1 MGKRYVVRLSGPE
14 REQANRL
21 SKNPT
26 TPERVRVWA
35 SVLMAADEGLRDL
48 QIAAQLATSVATVQ
62 RTRRRYVEF
71 GFIAAVGGGDW
82 LPRHSVVDPERAWIM
97 RILSRA
103 LAITGA
109 LGAILV
115 DYERGVCVGQ
125 EGDGRANLEVVAL
138 ENMEVVRAKFATL
151 NILKLNDVIEDIVIT
166 QASQYHL
173 IRVLAGDHKVFLN
186 IILDRR
192 NGNLGLARHQMEA
205 IERSLVEKS

>member
-1 MGKRYVVRLSGPE
+1 MGKRYVVRLSGTE

-21 SKNPT
+21 TKNPS

-35 SVLMAADEGLRDL
+35 SVLLAADAGLRDL
-48 QIAAQLATSVATVQ
+48 QIAAQIATSVATVQ
-62 RTRRRYVEF
+62 RTRRRYAEF
-71 GFIAAVGGGDW
+71 GFIAAVGGGEW
-82 LPRHSVVDPERAWIM
+82 LPRLSVANPERPWVA
-97 RILSRA
+97 RILSRS
-103 LAITGA
+103 LDITGA

-138 ENMEVVRAKFATL
+138 ENMAVVRAKFATL

-166 QASQYHL
+166 QASHYHL
-173 IRVLAGDHKVFLN
+173 IRLLTGDHKVFLN

-192 NGNLGLARHQMEA
+192 NGNLGLARHQMET
-205 IERSLVEKS
+205 IERSLVELS